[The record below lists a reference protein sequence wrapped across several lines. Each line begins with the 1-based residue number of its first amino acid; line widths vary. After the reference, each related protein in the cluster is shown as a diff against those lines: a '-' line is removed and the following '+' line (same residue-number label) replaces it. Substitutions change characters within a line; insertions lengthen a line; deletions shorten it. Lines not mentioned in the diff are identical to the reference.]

1 MGFIRTFSSLVK
13 KKKNNS
19 VLEVDFDSNPSAL
32 MSAIVECDWETVVNL
47 CRNDPNQAEIWN
59 HRFAEADVEGASK
72 KLAWRVLPVHAAI
85 TYQAPVEA
93 FVAILAAYPAGA
105 KLADD
110 KGRLPLHLAF
120 KHDANDE
127 ILSALA
133 EEYPEGFNDKDDQ
146 ENTPLDLSPEDSPR
160 NWIEDMKAAHEILR
174 TERLQIEILTL
185 EETVAELKETIHDYD
200 MLLTKSSDS
209 IEMDYDLLHGSVRV
223 TEKFRVV
230 SPS

>member
-1 MGFIRTFSSLVK
+1 MK
-13 KKKNNS
+13 KKKNTT
-19 VLEVDFDSNPSAL
+19 VLEVDFDSTPTVL
-32 MSAIVECDWETVVNL
+32 MTAIVECDWETVVNV
-47 CRNDPNQAEIWN
+47 CRNDPNQAEVWN
-59 HRFAEADVEGASK
+59 HRFNEAEADAEGAARV
-72 KLAWRVLPVHAAI
+72 LAWRVLPIHAAI

-110 KGRLPLHLAF
+110 KGRLALHLAF

-133 EEYPEGFNDKDDQ
+133 EEYPQGFNVKDDQ
-146 ENTPLDLSPEDSPR
+146 ENLPLDLSPENSHR
-160 NWIEDMKAAHEILR
+160 NWIEELKAAHEILR
-174 TERLQIEILTL
+174 TERLQVEILTL